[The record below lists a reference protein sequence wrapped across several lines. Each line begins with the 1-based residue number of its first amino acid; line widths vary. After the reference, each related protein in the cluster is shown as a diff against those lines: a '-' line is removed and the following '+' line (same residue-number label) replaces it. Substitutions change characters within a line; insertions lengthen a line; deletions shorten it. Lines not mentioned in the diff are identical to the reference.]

1 MKRIELK
8 NTNFSNLHSK
18 TVYDFVE
25 VSEINA
31 HNAKV
36 EETTDAGKEDEYPYG
51 TIGAIGCVESI
62 EEYKARMRTH
72 PVANAHELNQLA
84 EVSGNKEFEKQVE
97 KQFSADLD
105 VFFNE

>member
-8 NTNFSNLHSK
+8 NTNFSNLHGK

-36 EETTDAGKEDEYPYG
+36 EETTDAGKEDEYPYD
-51 TIGAIGCVESI
+51 TIGAISCIESI
-62 EEYKARMRTH
+62 VEYKIRMRKD
-72 PVANAHELNQLA
+72 PVSNANELNSLA
-84 EVSGNKEFEKQVE
+84 EASNNKELAKQVE
-97 KQFSADLD
+97 KQFSSDLD
-105 VFFNE
+105 AYFNE

>member
-8 NTNFSNLHSK
+8 NTNFSNLHGK

-36 EETTDAGKEDEYPYG
+36 EETTDAGKEDEYPYE
-51 TIGAIGCVESI
+51 TIGAISSIESI
-62 EEYKARMRTH
+62 EEYKARMRTQ
-72 PVANAHELNQLA
+72 PVENACELNELA
-84 EVSGNKEFEKQVE
+84 EVSGNKELAKQVE
-97 KQFSADLD
+97 KQFSADVD
-105 VFFNE
+105 AYFNE